1 MPERA
6 GTSDAVGDDGGPPA
20 GGDGQGRTG
29 DDPAPTDDVPVR
41 RGSVDLRLHDGTRV
55 HHDEA
60 DVRYEPDAFVVAS
73 DTSSSGVTTERY
85 PKTAVAW
92 LEVRHPRR

>member
-6 GTSDAVGDDGGPPA
+6 GTSDAVGDDDSSAVGG
-20 GGDGQGRTG
+20 GQDRTG
-29 DDPAPTDDVPVR
+29 DDPVSADDVPVR

-73 DTSSSGVTTERY
+73 DPSSSGVTTERY